1 MPTRSRPGKA
11 APLIKMSGISMTY
24 GAGAAAVRALRDVS
38 LDVNPGEVLL
48 LLGPSGSGKTTLL
61 QVLGGLL
68 HPTEGSVTFGG
79 QRLGDLDEKQL
90 CEFRLR
96 RFGFVFQSYNLFPT
110 LSAWENI
117 AIGCELRGVN
127 SREAEDRSRELLSYV
142 GLAHRAEAFPRSLSG
157 GEKQRVAIARAI
169 AGDPEVILADE
180 PTAALDAGSGMRIAE
195 LLRELAHKA
204 GRAIVIVTHD
214 PRLLKIGDRIVVLED
229 GAILSQEQE
238 RRGARPTPLH
248 AGVLI

>member
-1 MPTRSRPGKA
+1 MATRSRQKSE
-11 APLIKMSGISMTY
+11 APLITMSGVSMTY
-24 GAGAAAVRALRDVS
+24 GEGLAAVKALRNVS
-38 LDVNPGEVLL
+38 LDVRPGEVLL

-68 HPTEGSVTFGG
+68 HPTEGEVTLGK
-79 QRLGDLDEKQL
+79 QRLSDLSEKQL

-110 LSAWENI
+110 LTAWENI
-117 AIGCELRGVN
+117 AIGCELRGV
-127 SREAEDRSRELLSYV
+127 SGRDAEARSRELLAYV
-142 GLAHRAEAFPRSLSG
+142 GMAARADAFPQSLSG
-157 GEKQRVAIARAI
+157 GEKQRIAIARAI
-169 AGDPEVILADE
+169 AGDPDVVLADE
-180 PTAALDAGSGMRIAE
+180 PTAALDAVSGMRIAE
-195 LLRELAHKA
+195 LLRELAHQS
-204 GRAIVIVTHD
+204 GRSIVIVTHD

-229 GAILSQEQE
+229 GIILSSEQE